1 MDFMLNEYT
10 DSAETPIIDYAISDE
25 GELDLLNTKAEE
37 QQRVIVAAFTQRGT
51 IPQMPESGVQWAEYL
66 TQQISASELNSQ
78 IMKAIQDCGG
88 SFAYRPEYTTLNG
101 KLLVRIVEA

>member
-10 DSAETPIIDYAISDE
+10 DATQTPIIDYAINDE
-25 GELDLLNTKAEE
+25 GALDLLGTKAEE

-51 IPQMPESGVQWAEYL
+51 IPQLPEAGVQWAEYL
-66 TQQISASELNSQ
+66 TKQISASELNSQ

-88 SFAYRPEYTTLNG
+88 SFAYRPEYNTIKDRLIVT
-101 KLLVRIVEA
+101 IVEA